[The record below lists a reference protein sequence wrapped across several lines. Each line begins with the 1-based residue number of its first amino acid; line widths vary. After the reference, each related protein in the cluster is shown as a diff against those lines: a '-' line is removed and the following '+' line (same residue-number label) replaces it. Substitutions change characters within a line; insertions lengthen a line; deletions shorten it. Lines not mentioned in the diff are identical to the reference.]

1 MSNGNPTHADGTG
14 EIADRLAAVMTRIDG
29 AARRAGRDPAE
40 VTLLGA
46 SKVQG
51 PERLAAA
58 VEAGLG
64 CLGENYVQEAR
75 DKQPEVE
82 RLLEPEVG
90 AQVRWHMIGP
100 LQRNKA
106 RDAVRLFDV
115 IETLDRE
122 SLAKELDKRAA
133 AVGRTIEALVQ
144 VNLSGEPQK
153 AGVPE
158 EGLPGLLE
166 ACSQLEHLRVIGL
179 MTIPAPSPEPD
190 GNRAVFARLR
200 NLRDTLRLQPHGED
214 LRELSMGMSRDFETA
229 IEEGATFVR
238 VGTDLFGPRPAKD

>member
-1 MSNGNPTHADGTG
+1 MSNQTPAATG
-14 EIADRLAAVMTRIDG
+14 SDEEIAQRLATVKRRIE
-29 AARRAGRDPAE
+29 AAAQRAGREPGD

-46 SKVQG
+46 SKVQA
-51 PERLAAA
+51 PERMAAA
-58 VEAGLG
+58 VEAGLV

-75 DKQPEVE
+75 EKQPELE
-82 RLLEPEVG
+82 QRLDPE
-90 AQVRWHMIGP
+90 AAARVRWHMIGP

-133 AVGRTIEALVQ
+133 AIGGRIDAFVQ
-144 VNLSGEPQK
+144 INLSGEPQK
-153 AGVPE
+153 AGISE
-158 EGLPGLLE
+158 EGLPALLK
-166 ACSQLEHLRVIGL
+166 ACAKLEHLRVIGL
-179 MTIPAPSPEPD
+179 MTIPAPSPDPA
-190 GNRAVFARLR
+190 GNRAVFAHLRDLRDRLR
-200 NLRDTLRLQPHGED
+200 SQPHGED

-238 VGTDLFGPRPAKD
+238 VGTDLFGPRPVKE